1 MGPTPAQGG
10 GYHVEFE
17 IPEDIEEWRTV
28 ASDRASISGSVD
40 TEAGISITGEVGN
53 IGDGD
58 DPVVELKV
66 GSGILLVEILNR
78 KSELARRGFIS
89 FRSPDI
95 QLYPYDL

>member
-1 MGPTPAQGG
+1 MGPAPAQGG
-10 GYHVEFE
+10 GCDVEFE
-17 IPEDIEEWRTV
+17 ILEEIGEWRT
-28 ASDRASISGSVD
+28 STLGYASISGSVD
-40 TEAGISITGEVGN
+40 TEAGIFITGEVLN

-78 KSELARRGFIS
+78 KSELARRSFIS
-89 FRSPDI
+89 FQSSDI